1 MLVLGQSEDISSM
14 DKIEILIFTDP
25 MMGLSYEAEPIID
38 KLEEEYKGK
47 ISFTPIMSLL
57 VDDVYRF
64 CNPNDLLI
72 SKEYALKRYLPK
84 LASIYKEE
92 ESISGLPINM
102 DSFHLFDKDHTSSLP
117 LNLAYLAVKLM
128 APNKTKDFLRAL
140 RRKTVV
146 ETKQTT
152 DINVILEVVNDL
164 NINKESFLK
173 AYYSSEVKQ
182 MLHDDLSLRNKYQIY
197 SLPSY
202 LIRYKKQEI
211 LLLGFCYYE
220 RLSDAI
226 KHIINKN
233 VSYSGGHHG
242 PFGH

>member
-1 MLVLGQSEDISSM
+1 M
-14 DKIEILIFTDP
+14 
-25 MMGLSYEAEPIID
+25 
-38 KLEEEYKGK
+38 
-47 ISFTPIMSLL
+47 
-57 VDDVYRF
+57 
-64 CNPNDLLI
+64 
-72 SKEYALKRYLPK
+72 
-84 LASIYKEE
+84 
-92 ESISGLPINM
+92 
-102 DSFHLFDKDHTSSLP
+102 
-117 LNLAYLAVKLM
+117 
-128 APNKTKDFLRAL
+128 
-140 RRKTVV
+140 

-173 AYYSSEVKQ
+173 AYYSNEVKQ

-220 RLSDAI
+220 RLSGAI

-233 VSYSGGHHG
+233 VSYNCGSHHG
-242 PFGH
+242 PFRH